1 MNDDTHVFSTAVRK
15 RLDALREKQRLAEIK
30 VRDIVRAIQELLVG
44 QSPIGVGDRIT
55 FVSGSDRVRFGRVLA
70 ITTRYRGF
78 EYRVAV
84 LTKSGREI
92 GQATVD
98 ESHHPTLMD

>member
-1 MNDDTHVFSTAVRK
+1 MLFA
-15 RLDALREKQRLAEIK
+15 
-30 VRDIVRAIQELLVG
+30 
-44 QSPIGVGDRIT
+44 
-55 FVSGSDRVRFGRVLA
+55 RVRFGRVLA

-84 LTKSGREI
+84 LTKGGREI